1 MEPLEL
7 LRRAQ
12 REFARRLGHV
22 HATDMGRPTPCPDW
36 DVAALIQ
43 HVVGADHAYVAI
55 MRGGSV
61 DDFMAAAAGTRV
73 GERPEEDFATSS
85 AALIEEMGRPAE
97 LDRIVHHPI
106 GDIPVLQLLGMR
118 VTDWTVHGWDL
129 ARAIGADETLDR
141 QLVAA
146 LLQRT
151 RARGDAL
158 YATGYFHRGPGV
170 PEGAG
175 PQAELL
181 DLLGRDP
188 APVVAGRRHRWWGGA

>member
-22 HATDMGRPTPCPDW
+22 HATDLAKPTPCPDW

-61 DDFMAAAAGTRV
+61 EDFARVAAATRV
-73 GERPEEDFATSS
+73 GNLPAEDFATSS
-85 AALIEEMGRPAE
+85 ALVIEEMGRPSE
-97 LDRIVHHPI
+97 LDRVVHHPI
-106 GDIPVLQLLGMR
+106 GDIPVLQLLAMR

-129 ARAIGADETLDR
+129 ARALGTDETLDR
-141 QLVAA
+141 GLVEA
-146 LLQRT
+146 LLKRT
-151 RARGDAL
+151 RARGEAI
-158 YATGYFHRGPGV
+158 YASGYFRRGPGV

-188 APVVAGRRHRWWGGA
+188 APVDAGRRHRWRGGG